1 MIDYEAKWRDSLCPF
16 FKPVNAIHLILMI
29 VRFANDGQ
37 KLTHWYLLYGSTTL
51 SLLLITIA
59 IEFKRAIID
68 YVHIWIIFVR
78 ILVTFTLTYLVTTGT
93 EGFEHID
100 LKELCQAIDFMAAI
114 YLVLTFV
121 NWKFNLIV
129 TAPVTMISCYIATK
143 MSLTPMDD
151 NMACFKEHETF
162 FRWVSGKLAN
172 EQSLSLWSCLL
183 CTSVH
188 SWTLNWPPKFWET
201 ARIITESLWQ
211 LARWGHH
218 LC

>member
-78 ILVTFTLTYLVTTGT
+78 ILVTFTLMYLVTTGT

-100 LKELCQAIDFMAAI
+100 LKELCQAIDFIAMS

-129 TAPVTMISCYIATK
+129 TAPITMISCYIATK
-143 MSLTPMDD
+143 MSLTPIDD

-162 FRWVSGKLAN
+162 SDGLAAN
-172 EQSLSLWSCLL
+172 WLMNQVYLFGIAYYARL
-183 CTSVH
+183 V
-188 SWTLNWPPKFWET
+188 TLERFIDLRNSEKQQD
-201 ARIITESLWQ
+201 Q
-211 LARWGHH
+211 LQN
-218 LC
+218 LFDN